1 MHYATL
7 TCDSSECLACSC
19 KENIHLIE
27 TYFFGRLQF
36 MYKSVDNSPLLH
48 DLYDAGNSPLLHDL
62 YDAV

>member
-1 MHYATL
+1 
-7 TCDSSECLACSC
+7 
-19 KENIHLIE
+19 
-27 TYFFGRLQF
+27 